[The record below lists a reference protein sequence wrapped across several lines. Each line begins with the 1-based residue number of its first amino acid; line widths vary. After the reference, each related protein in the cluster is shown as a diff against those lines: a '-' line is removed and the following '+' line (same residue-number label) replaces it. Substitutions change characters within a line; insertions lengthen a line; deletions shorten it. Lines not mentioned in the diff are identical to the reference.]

1 MHNVTSVCVCVAP
14 TQGDLL
20 LTGSWDGTA
29 KLWQCTAQGADDLP
43 IAEYYDHESE
53 VKCLSLSQDAN
64 SAVVGADD
72 GKVIIYDTRTDGP
85 VETVQ
90 ASRTGAAI
98 TGLQWAPDGESV
110 VGN

>member
-1 MHNVTSVCVCVAP
+1 MCTCQSR
-14 TQGDLL
+14 LL
-20 LTGSWDGTA
+20 VQEDIYDKFIGTA

-90 ASRTGAAI
+90 ASRTGAAV